1 VDVRGLE
8 LVLNHKNKIGEISY
22 SIKGNLSWAHDRIL
36 SMNQASGIPS
46 YQSLIGHPIGVKL
59 GLIALGL
66 FQSDAQ
72 AASYP
77 VISASRA
84 GDIMYKDLNGDG
96 KITVDQDET
105 IIGKSSTPEL
115 TFGLNFTSSWKNF
128 DFGFLIQGAAICDNA
143 LMGLYPGIGWDDTQ
157 FTRTFYN
164 NGNTP
169 LYLVEGA
176 WSPSNPNG
184 KYPRLDN
191 TWRPENNYASTL
203 WIVNGSYARLKNM
216 QFGYTLPKSITKRL
230 KFDARIYLASTNL
243 FTVSAFKYLDPEAP
257 NVSNGY
263 YPQQITYS
271 LGASVKF

>member
-1 VDVRGLE
+1 
-8 LVLNHKNKIGEISY
+8 
-22 SIKGNLSWAHDRIL
+22 
-36 SMNQASGIPS
+36 
-46 YQSLIGHPIGVKL
+46 
-59 GLIALGL
+59 
-66 FQSDAQ
+66 
-72 AASYP
+72 
-77 VISASRA
+77 
-84 GDIMYKDLNGDG
+84 MYKDINGDG

-115 TFGLNFTSSWKNF
+115 TFGYNFTSFWKNF
-128 DFGFLIQGAAICDNA
+128 DFDFLIQGAAICDNE
-143 LMGLYPGIGWDDTQ
+143 LMGNYPGIGWDDTQ

-203 WIVNGSYARLKNM
+203 WVINGSYARLKNM
-216 QFGYTLPKSITKRL
+216 QIGYTFPKSITNHL
-230 KFDARIYLASTNL
+230 KFEPRIYLAGTNL

-257 NVSNGY
+257 SVSNGY
-263 YPQQITYS
+263 YPQQKTYS
-271 LGASVKF
+271 IGLSVKF